1 MQNTVSS
8 KKKIKIVIISDGT
21 GETASAVSRA
31 IMAQFTSTNAYYTRF
46 KNIRSDQQIDSI
58 FKQVAKNHNLI
69 LYTIVNQKLREKI
82 SLLARTYTIRTIDL
96 LGPSLTTFS
105 NILDQEPDLKPGSL
119 YEINDEYFKRVQA
132 MEYTLNHDDGK
143 CLNTIHLADIVLI
156 GISRTSKTPLSV
168 FLSQLGKK
176 VANVPLVYGSKIPKQ
191 LEEIDQRKIFALTI
205 NPETLMEIR
214 KKRLERL
221 KATGFHGE
229 YADNSNVIKEL
240 EWANELYK
248 RNKKWVTFNITNKAL
263 EDTASEIL
271 KILQFREKNV
281 FLN

>member
-31 IMAQFTSTNAYYTRF
+31 IMAQFKSTNAYYTRF

-82 SLLARTYTIRTIDL
+82 SLLARAYTIRTIDL

-221 KATGFHGE
+221 KANGFHGE

>member
-1 MQNTVSS
+1 MQELGTS
-8 KKKIKIVIISDGT
+8 KKKIKIAIISDGT

-31 IMAQFTSTNAYYTRF
+31 IMAQFKSAVPYFTRF
-46 KNIRSDQQIDSI
+46 KNIRTDQQIESI

-119 YEINDEYFKRVQA
+119 YEINDEYFKRVRA

-143 CLNTIHLADIVLI
+143 CLDTIHLADIVLI

-168 FLSQLGKK
+168 YLSQLGKK
-176 VANVPLVYGSKIPKQ
+176 VANVPLVYGSKIPEQ

-221 KATGFHGE
+221 KASGFQGE

-240 EWANELYK
+240 EWANDLYRK
-248 RNKKWVTFNITNKAL
+248 NKKWVTFNITNKAL

-271 KILQFREKNV
+271 KFLQLREKNV